1 MINSCEATV
10 LTVAYSSYTVMQV
23 GPVGSSV
30 FSLAARLLFKSIFYS
45 VYSDFILTLKSL
57 TIYSGVFRG
66 RVTVRCPPLWPDH
79 ENFLRRLY
87 MKKCVFAVFQQ
98 ELQNS
103 TTFDGIFSYRYNMR
117 LKSPCEIASDMTL

>member
-66 RVTVRCPPLWPDH
+66 RVTVRCPPPLARP
-79 ENFLRRLY
+79 
-87 MKKCVFAVFQQ
+87 
-98 ELQNS
+98 
-103 TTFDGIFSYRYNMR
+103 
-117 LKSPCEIASDMTL
+117 